1 MPSQQSHAILHC
13 FLENQPEW
21 VGRGELEQ
29 ASGISVALFFPV
41 ILGLAAVC
49 VSVLAAAVPSA
60 SSGKVWEVHSGRLG
74 EASQAVTQLS
84 SWQWWLLK
92 HSYHSFTIGLCSA
105 LCPDYWAPLHGI
117 CRSFE
122 AGLFNT
128 SKSENCH
135 LSPPPTSCGK
145 LQAASAAQIFARVP
159 APLLC
164 LSS

>member
-1 MPSQQSHAILHC
+1 MSQ
-13 FLENQPEW
+13 FLLLQ
-21 VGRGELEQ
+21 
-29 ASGISVALFFPV
+29 FP
-41 ILGLAAVC
+41 LQ
-49 VSVLAAAVPSA
+49 PSA

-122 AGLFNT
+122 AGLLDT

-135 LSPPPTSCGK
+135 LSPPPTSCRK
-145 LQAASAAQIFARVP
+145 LQAASAAQIFGTGPCSPPLPFLLIAGFTHLQNLQCTNVSDVP
-159 APLLC
+159 VY
-164 LSS
+164 